1 MRRRPRSV
9 DEGLLTPFLLW
20 RVILMSFLFLGV
32 ALAFYFYAIGKG
44 AGIATARTMVVNV
57 IVVLEIFYLF
67 NVRYLHM
74 TSFTWRGVLG
84 TPAVLIAVATVVA
97 AQVAFTYLPI
107 MQRLFDTRPLSLGD
121 GLLIVATGAAAMMLL
136 EAEKQIMRKTGRL
149 TLG

>member
-1 MRRRPRSV
+1 
-9 DEGLLTPFLLW
+9 
-20 RVILMSFLFLGV
+20 
-32 ALAFYFYAIGKG
+32 
-44 AGIATARTMVVNV
+44 MVVNV
-57 IVVLEIFYLF
+57 IVVLEVFYLF

-97 AQVAFTYLPI
+97 AQVAFTYLPV

-121 GLLIVATGAAAMMLL
+121 GLLIVATGAAAMAVL

-149 TLG
+149 TPEG